1 MKALRKRFQT
11 LLTED
16 QFLCFEAAIKKHMA
30 GEDCEECNKFFDYD
44 AFANII
50 LPQIAQTVSERLA
63 TPADNMKE
71 KT

>member
-1 MKALRKRFQT
+1 
-11 LLTED
+11 
-16 QFLCFEAAIKKHMA
+16 MA

-50 LPQIAQTVSERLA
+50 LPQIAQIAMERLA
-63 TPADNMKE
+63 TLADNMKE